1 LPYKFSCLGLK
12 YFLSFISIAKQ
23 IIFDI
28 QILNIMKRLITVLFV
43 LGFSV
48 ATLAQ
53 NNRVFH
59 HSLNVKIDPKTSLLE
74 VEDVITV
81 ETLADFI
88 FSLNA
93 DLAPVTFSKN
103 VKVTKVDQ
111 HIPAG
116 DIGMDRDESSGSL
129 KINQYKVHLKGK
141 KKTFTVSYS
150 GKIASAIEQSEENY
164 QRGFSESPGI
174 IGEMGVY
181 LAGSTYWVPTVEN
194 GLITFNLTTTLPKGW
209 KTVSQGKRELES
221 VKDDNHLDTWFCE
234 SPQEEVFL
242 IAAEFTEYGYEM
254 NSGIMAM
261 AFLRTP
267 DEALANKYLEVTE
280 QYMEMYQGLVADYPY
295 SKFALVE
302 NFWET
307 GYGMPSFTLLGE
319 KIIRFPF
326 ILHSSYP
333 HELLHNWWGNG
344 VYVDFKQG
352 NWCEGITAY
361 MADHLI
367 KEQRGQ
373 GENYRRSTVQ
383 KFTNFVNPDND
394 FPLSKFA
401 SRYDGPSEA
410 IGYGK
415 SLMMWHMLRRKLG
428 DETFTKGWQRFYE
441 LHKFKVA
448 SFNDIRLAME
458 AVSGVNLEP
467 FFNQW
472 VLRTGAPELMISSL
486 STDTYNNQYR
496 IFLTLEQT
504 QPEDAFLIDV
514 PIAVATEKG
523 VQNFTVQMSKKSQD
537 FQLVLNEKPLKLAV
551 DPQYDV
557 FRILDPKEVPP
568 ALSKIW
574 ASKENLV
581 ILPTSADEVHFQLY
595 TEFANQWKEADAKDH
610 FEIVKDNEVSELPT
624 DKTVWIIGYENKF
637 ATTFNKSMEV
647 YQSAIKTDSVIFGKK
662 ELAKGQNSFVVTV
675 FNPADA
681 TQSMVFIQPGKVEAI
696 PGLIR
701 KLPHYG
707 KYSYL
712 AFEGDEPVNIA
723 KGQWMV
729 INSPL
734 VKVLDADALSISVIN
749 ERKALAYVKP
759 LFSEKRMMETIK
771 YLASD
776 ELMGRGLGTPYLD
789 TAAQYIANKFKAYG
803 LQPLGETYFQTFKHK
818 FPNKPGPQDLTL
830 KNVIAV
836 IPGSDPTLSKEP
848 VVVSAHY
855 DHLGLGWPDVHAG
868 DEGKI
873 HHGADDNASGVSI
886 LLELAKNLSKLK
898 PKRTIIF
905 AVFSGEEA
913 GLIGSRYFVA
923 HCKGK
928 VFANVNLDTDGS
940 LFDTKL
946 LVLNANTAREWKFI
960 FMGTDYTTGVKS
972 EVIQQPLDASDQVAF
987 IEQGIPAVQLFT
999 GPTQNYHRPTDTWD
1013 RIDGKGLVKV
1023 ATVTKEVVEY
1033 LADRED
1039 AMPFTG
1045 TAHAGK
1051 GKSAQKQSTKTAQNK
1066 RVSTGSVPDFT
1077 FAGEGVKI
1085 GAVIE
1090 GSAGAK
1096 AGLQKDDIIVAVNND
1111 KVTDLRNYTAI
1122 LKKYQPGDKVKMK
1135 VMRDGKEKTIDL
1147 ILGER

>member
-1 LPYKFSCLGLK
+1 MKKILIVLSMLVLPVVMF
-12 YFLSFISIAKQ
+12 
-23 IIFDI
+23 
-28 QILNIMKRLITVLFV
+28 
-43 LGFSV
+43 
-48 ATLAQ
+48 AQ
-53 NNRVFH
+53 GNAVFH
-59 HSLNVKIDPKTSLLE
+59 HNLTVQINPETSLLN

-81 ETLADFI
+81 DTLADFV

-93 DLAPVTFSKN
+93 DLAPVGFSKN
-103 VKVTKVDQ
+103 IKATKIDQ

-116 DIGMDRDESSGSL
+116 DIGMDRDENSGNL
-129 KINQYKVHLKGK
+129 KVNKYKIHLKGK
-141 KKTFTVSYS
+141 KRSFTVTYS
-150 GKIASAIEQSEENY
+150 GKIASDIEQSEENY

-174 IGEMGVY
+174 ISNKGVY
-181 LAGSTYWVPTVEN
+181 LAGSTFWVPTVEN
-194 GLITFNLTTTLPKGW
+194 HLMDFTLTTTLPAGW
-209 KTVSQGKRELES
+209 KTVSQGERVMENTEDLHHTDQWVCDK
-221 VKDDNHLDTWFCE
+221 
-234 SPQEEVFL
+234 PQEEVFL
-242 IAAEFTEYGYEM
+242 IAARFMEYGYEM
-254 NSGIMAM
+254 NSGIKAM

-280 QYMEMYQGLVADYPY
+280 QYMEMYQELITSYPY
-295 SKFALVE
+295 TKFALVE

-333 HELLHNWWGNG
+333 HELLHNWWGNSA
-344 VYVDFKQG
+344 YVDFSQG

-383 KFTNFVNPDND
+383 KFTNFVTPGND

-415 SLMMWHMLRRKLG
+415 ALMMWHMLRRKLG
-428 DETFTKGWQRFYE
+428 DETFVKGWRNFYNKHRFT
-441 LHKFKVA
+441 KA
-448 SFNDIRLAME
+448 SFNDIRLSME
-458 AVSGVNLEP
+458 EVSGVDLEP

-472 VLRTGAPELMISSL
+472 VLRTGAPELMINSL
-486 STDTYNNQYR
+486 KTDTYNNQYR

-504 QPEDAFLIDV
+504 QPQKTFTIDV
-514 PIAVATEKG
+514 PVAVATEKG
-523 VQNFTVQMSKKSQD
+523 TSYFTVNMNEKTESY
-537 FQLVLNEKPLKLAV
+537 QLFLNEKPLKLAV

-557 FRILDPKEVPP
+557 FRLLDPKEVPP

-574 ASKENLV
+574 ASKDNLMVLPSKAGDDDKKRYEN
-581 ILPTSADEVHFQLY
+581 
-595 TEFANQWKEADAKDH
+595 FARQWKEADAHDH
-610 FEIVKDNEVSELPT
+610 FEIIYDSDISSLPT
-624 DKTVWIIGYENKF
+624 DKTLWIIGFENMF
-637 ATTFNKSMEV
+637 TDSINKELTV
-647 YQSAIKTDSVIFGKK
+647 YQSQIAADSVKFGNKV
-662 ELAKGQNSFVVTV
+662 LAKSNNGFVVTV
-675 FNPADA
+675 FNPHNVN
-681 TQSMVFIQPGKVEAI
+681 QSMVFIQPGNRESVA
-696 PGLIR
+696 GLIR

-712 AFEGDEPVNIA
+712 AFEGDEPTNIA
-723 KGQWMV
+723 KGEWPV

-734 VKVLDADALSISVIN
+734 VKVLDKKAQNTTMIN

-776 ELMGRGLGTPYLD
+776 KLKGRGLGTPYLD
-789 TAAQYIANKFKAYG
+789 TAAQYIAGKFKAYG
-803 LQPLGETYFQTFKHK
+803 LQPMGENYFQTFKHK

-836 IPGSDPTLSKEP
+836 IPGTDPELSKQP

-873 HHGADDNASGVSI
+873 HHGADDNASGVSV

-898 PKRTIIF
+898 PKRTVIF
-905 AVFSGEEA
+905 AAFTGEEA
-913 GLIGSRYFVA
+913 GLIGSRYFVN
-923 HCKGK
+923 HYPDKI
-928 VFANVNLDTDGS
+928 FANVNLDTDGS

-972 EVIQQPLDASDQVAF
+972 EVVRQQLDASDQVAF
-987 IEQGIPAVQLFT
+987 IEKGIPAVQLFT
-999 GPTQNYHRPTDTWD
+999 GPTQNYHRPSDTWD
-1013 RIDGKGLVKV
+1013 KIDGKGLVKV

-1039 AMPFTG
+1039 PMPFTG
-1045 TAHAGK
+1045 KQGTHNKPVSGSK
-1051 GKSAQKQSTKTAQNK
+1051 KSKSNR

-1077 FAGEGVKI
+1077 FTGKGVKI

-1096 AGLQKDDIIVAVNND
+1096 AGLQKDDIIIAVNND
-1111 KVTDLRNYTAI
+1111 EVTDLRNYTAI
-1122 LKKYQPGDKVKMK
+1122 LKKYQPGDKVIMK
-1135 VMRDGKEKTIDL
+1135 VLRDDKEKEINLT
-1147 ILGER
+1147 LGER